1 LGGLHGPG
9 IAPSGGDNHSTS
21 KYDEF
26 VMKHHL
32 TQSPMFKGAFIAY
45 SPKGSPF
52 QARMLRDSHHHTV
65 ITSLN
70 MKMDTH
76 AQDNDLLP
84 MQIMSKQQT
93 DAERSATSYL
103 PGGDVACEA

>member
-1 LGGLHGPG
+1 
-9 IAPSGGDNHSTS
+9 
-21 KYDEF
+21 
-26 VMKHHL
+26 MK
-32 TQSPMFKGAFIAY
+32 IE
-45 SPKGSPF
+45 
-52 QARMLRDSHHHTV
+52 
-65 ITSLN
+65 
-70 MKMDTH
+70 TH